1 MPACR
6 FIAGGRVRNG
16 VRAANTRVEAGRADL
31 RATEGDIFTEA
42 VAAYMD
48 VIRDR
53 SIVQLNQNQVRVL
66 ETNLQATRDRFE
78 VGDLTRTDV
87 AQSDARLALA
97 RSQLA
102 LAQGR
107 LRDAARRITAA

>member
-1 MPACR
+1 
-6 FIAGGRVRNG
+6 
-16 VRAANTRVEAGRADL
+16 
-31 RATEGDIFTEA
+31 
-42 VAAYMD
+42 MD

-97 RSQLA
+97 RSSLA
-102 LAQGR
+102 SPRAGCA
-107 LRDAARRITAA
+107 AARRITGA